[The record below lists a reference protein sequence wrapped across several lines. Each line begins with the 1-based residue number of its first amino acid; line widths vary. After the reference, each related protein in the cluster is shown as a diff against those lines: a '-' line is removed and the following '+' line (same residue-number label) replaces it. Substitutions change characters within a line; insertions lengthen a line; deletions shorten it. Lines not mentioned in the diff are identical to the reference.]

1 VQALLRAKT
10 PIFTRCSTIICT
22 ICCCLDSSFFL
33 GGCLSVCLSSSVAEH
48 C

>member
-22 ICCCLDSSFFL
+22 ICRCLDSSVFF
-33 GGCLSVCLSSSVAEH
+33 GAVCLSVFQC